1 MNLTTAAGKLNE
13 AAPQGERLIYANPLE
28 EAMLK
33 SMGGSGKPASGG
45 VPSYKKG
52 DVDIPPAP
60 TQQPYGESMRE
71 ALESQIALAPRMY
84 EAEASQQYGRPAYAQ
99 MESDIMRQ
107 SLLGREGRG
116 GGLIDLIGTPAR
128 HFTTG
133 RVGPEGVMEQARYPG
148 YTRGGQFGGLA
159 QYGADISEYG
169 AQRQRAADIR
179 DVGMMGREATRALRE
194 ADPFSSMM
202 LGDMSGLA
210 REELAGP
217 AQGQYSGLL
226 GMMGEQAQEGLA
238 AGSDLSARERRNA
251 EQEARQAMEARGRQ
265 LDPMAAVAELEN
277 LERARMARRSERR
290 GYAGQVMQ
298 SEDARREAARRYAQ
312 QTMGA
317 SRAMSA
323 DPFMAILGRPSGMG
337 QQIAQAGLGAGQAGL
352 GAGPGVVFNPEA
364 GLSYML
370 GQQGQQ
376 MGLQA
381 AQAGASARRGAGMM
395 GMAGNILG
403 GMATG
408 GTGFFCWIAREV
420 YGESNPKWMQFREWM
435 LNHAPIWF
443 RDWYLLNGEAV
454 AESIRDKP
462 EVKARIKIFM
472 DSKLEA

>member
-1 MNLTTAAGKLNE
+1 MNLRTAAGKLNE

-33 SMGGSGKPASGG
+33 SIGGSGEAASGG

-71 ALESQIALAPRMY
+71 ALQSQIALAPQMY
-84 EAEASQQYGRPAYAQ
+84 AAEASQQYGRPAYAQ

-107 SLLGREGRG
+107 SLLGRGERG
-116 GGLIDLIGTPAR
+116 GGLIDLIGA
-128 HFTTG
+128 
-133 RVGPEGVMEQARYPG
+133 PEQRFEAGGAMRRPG
-148 YTRGGQFGGLA
+148 FDPSGQFGGLA
-159 QYGADISEYG
+159 QYGADISQYG
-169 AQRQRAADIR
+169 ASRQRAADIR
-179 DVGMMGREATRALRE
+179 DVQRYGQDATRALRE
-194 ADPFSSMM
+194 ADPMSAGM
-202 LGDMSGLA
+202 LGQMSGIA
-210 REELAGP
+210 SQELAGP
-217 AQGQYSGLL
+217 AQGQYGGLL
-226 GMMGEQAQEGLA
+226 GMMGEQAREGLA
-238 AGSDLSARERRNA
+238 AGSDLTARERRNA
-251 EQEARQAMEARGRQ
+251 EQEARVAMEARGRQ
-265 LDPMAAVAELEN
+265 LDPMAAVAELES
-277 LERARMARRSERR
+277 LERAKMARRSERR
-290 GYAGQVMQ
+290 GFAGQVMQ

-323 DPFMAILGRPSGMG
+323 DPFMAILGRGSGMG
-337 QQIAQAGLGAGQAGL
+337 QQVAQAGLGAGQMGL

-364 GLSYML
+364 GLTYML

-381 AQAGASARRGAGMM
+381 AQAGAQAQRGAGMM
-395 GMAGNILG
+395 GMLGSLG
-403 GMATG
+403 GAAIG
-408 GTGFFCWIAREV
+408 AFCWIAREV

-435 LNHAPIWF
+435 LNHAPTWF

-462 EVKARIKIFM
+462 ELKARIKIFM
-472 DSKLEA
+472 DSKLEG